1 MQDLDYGWP
10 VDRRGSVTIGNG
22 PLYVHV
28 KRSFQGH
35 QLPSSGADRFPLEF
49 RWAGKTYFIHT
60 PDEVRIVNEL
70 LKATTESSA
79 YTVATSF
86 RNHQLFREA
95 VQVDAQSGEHSLR
108 RERTLAQVEVL
119 SPDMRA
125 GFMSPLGRIEWSHL
139 YKSRASHFVPRQNLR
154 VFVKDELMG
163 WDSPGW
169 YYDHEL
175 TANDP
180 LAVPLVARRD
190 RTRIKNEAIEHRL
203 QPTALVHEVY
213 LRLLRSEPQTWQNRR
228 HFFSAAAE
236 AMRRILIEHARSRDR
251 LKRGGEAQREPLVE
265 IAISPSVDLS
275 EIIAVHEV
283 LEEFEREMPD
293 KAELVKLRYFAGLDE
308 ATAAETLGIS
318 RATASRW
325 WTFSRAWLFQKL
337 SERKGEEQ
345 QLHSSGD

>member
-1 MQDLDYGWP
+1 VQDLDYGWP

-60 PDEVRIVNEL
+60 PDEVRIVTEL

-190 RTRIKNEAIEHRL
+190 RTRIKKFAETYPAESPTINAWFYWFGTSSDVPRKSLPSIVRL
-203 QPTALVHEVY
+203 ITAWADGQPDV
-213 LRLLRSEPQTWQNRR
+213 P
-228 HFFSAAAE
+228 
-236 AMRRILIEHARSRDR
+236 
-251 LKRGGEAQREPLVE
+251 G
-265 IAISPSVDLS
+265 
-275 EIIAVHEV
+275 
-283 LEEFEREMPD
+283 
-293 KAELVKLRYFAGLDE
+293 AELLQ
-308 ATAAETLGIS
+308 LG
-318 RATASRW
+318 
-325 WTFSRAWLFQKL
+325 
-337 SERKGEEQ
+337 
-345 QLHSSGD
+345 